1 MPILIPDDAATL
13 APENAMMIHSIL
25 KQSTSE
31 FHKAFESKLR
41 VLLSAELTLDRYV
54 AIQKKFY
61 GFYRPIEAR
70 LFSIRGW
77 DDPELK
83 LSTRFKIPL
92 LVGDLASLSVDPA
105 EIASLPCCDALPRL
119 ETVPEALGCLYVL
132 EGSTLGGRIITAL
145 LKKVLPLDESRG
157 CSFFNS
163 YGNEVGLM
171 WSSFL
176 AILERHCEKHDDR
189 DVVVRSACQTFASLD
204 RWFAHAA

>member
-1 MPILIPDDAATL
+1 MRILIADDAATRS
-13 APENAMMIHSIL
+13 PENSIMIHSIL

-31 FHKAFESKLR
+31 FHNALESKLR
-41 VLLSAELTLDRYV
+41 VLLGREITLDRYV
-54 AIQKKFY
+54 DVQKKFY
-61 GFYRPIEAR
+61 GFYNPIEAR

-83 LSTRFKIPL
+83 LSSRLKVPL

-105 EIASLPCCDALPRL
+105 EIARLPFCDALPRL

-145 LKKVLPLDESRG
+145 LKKVLPLDEGRG

-163 YGNEVGLM
+163 YGDQVGRM

-176 AILERHCEKHDDR
+176 AILERHCKKHDDC
-189 DVVVRSACQTFASLD
+189 DVVVRSACETFASLD
-204 RWFAHAA
+204 RWFSHAA

>member
-1 MPILIPDDAATL
+1 
-13 APENAMMIHSIL
+13 MIHSIL
-25 KQSTSE
+25 KQSTSAA
-31 FHKAFESKLR
+31 HNALESKLR
-41 VLLSAELTLDRYV
+41 VLLSGEITLDRYV
-54 AIQKKFY
+54 AMQKKFY
-61 GFYRPIEAR
+61 GFYSPIEAR

-83 LSTRFKIPL
+83 LSGRLKLSL
-92 LVGDLASLSVDPA
+92 LAGDLEFLSVKPA
-105 EIASLPCCDALPRL
+105 EIARLPLCDALPRL

-163 YGNEVGLM
+163 YGNEVGRM

-176 AILERHCEKHDDR
+176 AILERHCEQHDDC
-189 DVVVRSACQTFASLD
+189 DVIVRSACQTFASLD
-204 RWFAHAA
+204 GWFSHAA